1 MKKNSSHV
9 LQHILWRGLY
19 FFSILLINIG
29 IARFF
34 AAEKSGQ
41 IFFIVNNLALAL
53 LVVSI
58 SLESGAT
65 YYIAT
70 GKLEA
75 SLMAN
80 FCLIWA
86 TGASLIA
93 VIGWGAVLYLDR
105 SVYLENPIF
114 LASSFFFILGVLF
127 TTYFTSLFYAKKEF
141 GLPNKILCLVNI
153 VLIIFLVAG
162 KNNPGIRTYFIE
174 IYFFSFF
181 LQ

>member
-1 MKKNSSHV
+1 MKTNTTLILNHV
-9 LQHILWRGLY
+9 LWRGLY
-19 FFSILLINIG
+19 FFSVLLINIG

-41 IFFIVNNLALAL
+41 IFFIVNNLALVL
-53 LVVSI
+53 LIVSI

-65 YYIAT
+65 YYIAI

-93 VIGWGAVLYLDR
+93 LTGWGAVLYLDR

-114 LASSFFFILGVLF
+114 LAS
-127 TTYFTSLFYAKKEF
+127 
-141 GLPNKILCLVNI
+141 
-153 VLIIFLVAG
+153 
-162 KNNPGIRTYFIE
+162 
-174 IYFFSFF
+174 
-181 LQ
+181 